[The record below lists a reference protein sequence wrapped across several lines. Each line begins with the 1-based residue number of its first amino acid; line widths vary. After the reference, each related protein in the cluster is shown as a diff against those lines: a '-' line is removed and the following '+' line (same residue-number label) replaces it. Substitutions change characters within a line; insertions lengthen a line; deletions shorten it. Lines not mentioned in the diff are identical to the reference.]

1 MLKIFLIELKVILL
15 YCTKAR
21 KEMVKFNEGDKC
33 TIKIPKIDRQTL
45 QHSRIPGKILRVL
58 PHGYY
63 EVITSAGILKD
74 KYTIENLGLYN
85 GVIETSEN
93 LNRRGVATKISLRE
107 AAIAFNNHEKNAKI
121 KTKKANDP
129 NVFASKKR
137 GQFHVVANR
146 LKAATKILA
155 ANAGLL
161 NNAVILIAILTVEKI
176 YVKMHKNK

>member
-1 MLKIFLIELKVILL
+1 MSV
-15 YCTKAR
+15 R
-21 KEMVKFNEGDKC
+21 SSSKFKD
-33 TIKIPKIDRQTL
+33 
-45 QHSRIPGKILRVL
+45 SRIPGKSFTTRVL

-129 NVFASKKR
+129 NVFASKKKGTISCGCKSSKGCHEDSR
-137 GQFHVVANR
+137 C
-146 LKAATKILA
+146 KCWAAKQRCNSHCHLNGGKNLCK
-155 ANAGLL
+155 NA
-161 NNAVILIAILTVEKI
+161 
-176 YVKMHKNK
+176 